1 MAVVFVVD
9 LKGCSQHKHIFISSL
24 DFLLIMSY
32 LQEFEIDSY
41 NSVVLGGSSHLINTS
56 SPSSG
61 LTYRW
66 EFGSSANQS
75 VTKYPLYTFYN
86 YGIID
91 TTVQVK
97 LVITAGGSGCSDSI
111 TKQIIIKPLPRPNF
125 NLSDSVL
132 CYPNML
138 TVNNISANPK
148 QPRTVFDED
157 QLTELALSIKEVGL
171 LQPPVVR
178 SIGNG
183 KYQLIMGERRFRAAK
198 LAGLKSI
205 PVIIRQT
212 NDDQLLREA
221 LVENIHRSQL
231 NPLEEGAAYQQLL
244 NDFGYTHDELAI
256 KLSKS
261 RPVITNT
268 MRLLN
273 LPPAVQRRVA
283 AGVIS
288 AGHARALLSLTDEKE
303 IENLANRIV
312 AEGLTVRAVEEI
324 VASGVAS
331 VKTAGI
337 KKGKLIAPKLAQ
349 ISADLS
355 DRLDTRVRV
364 ELGRKK
370 GKIVIEFATV
380 EDLERINKLIK

>member
-1 MAVVFVVD
+1 MSAR
-9 LKGCSQHKHIFISSL
+9 KGGLGRGL
-24 DFLLIMSY
+24 DALIPTSIIPTEIKT
-32 LQEFEIDSY
+32 QAGVIAADRDEID
-41 NSVVLGGSSHLINTS
+41 
-56 SPSSG
+56 
-61 LTYRW
+61 
-66 EFGSSANQS
+66 
-75 VTKYPLYTFYN
+75 
-86 YGIID
+86 
-91 TTVQVK
+91 
-97 LVITAGGSGCSDSI
+97 
-111 TKQIIIKPLPRPNF
+111 
-125 NLSDSVL
+125 
-132 CYPNML
+132 
-138 TVNNISANPK
+138 VNNISANPK

-212 NDDQLLREA
+212 SDDQLLREA

-244 NDFGYTHDELAI
+244 NDFGYTHDELAT

-261 RPVITNT
+261 RPVVTNT

-273 LPPAVQRRVA
+273 LPAAVQRRVA

-324 VASGVAS
+324 VASGGAKVKGGS
-331 VKTAGI
+331 VRS
-337 KKGKLIAPKLAQ
+337 GKVLAPKLKEIAD
-349 ISADLS
+349 DLS
-355 DRLDTRVRV
+355 DHLDTRVSV
-364 ELGRKK
+364 ELGKQK
-370 GKIVIEFATV
+370 GKIVIEFATI
-380 EDLERINKLIK
+380 EDLERINKVIKS

>member
-1 MAVVFVVD
+1 MSTRKGGLGRGLDALIPTSIMPTEIKTASGVVTANRD
-9 LKGCSQHKHIFISSL
+9 
-24 DFLLIMSY
+24 
-32 LQEFEIDSY
+32 EID
-41 NSVVLGGSSHLINTS
+41 L
-56 SPSSG
+56 
-61 LTYRW
+61 
-66 EFGSSANQS
+66 
-75 VTKYPLYTFYN
+75 
-86 YGIID
+86 
-91 TTVQVK
+91 
-97 LVITAGGSGCSDSI
+97 
-111 TKQIIIKPLPRPNF
+111 
-125 NLSDSVL
+125 
-132 CYPNML
+132 
-138 TVNNISANPK
+138 NNISANPK

-212 NDDQLLREA
+212 TDDQLLREA
-221 LVENIHRSQL
+221 LIENIHRSQL

-244 NDFGYTHDELAI
+244 NDFSYTHDELAA

-261 RPVITNT
+261 RPAITNT

-273 LPPAVQRRVA
+273 LPPSVQRKVA

-324 VASGVAS
+324 VATGGAKVKAGSIRSG
-331 VKTAGI
+331 KT
-337 KKGKLIAPKLAQ
+337 IAPKLKQ
-349 ISADLS
+349 ISDQLS
-355 DRLDTRVRV
+355 DHLDTRVSV
-364 ELGRKK
+364 ELGKQK
-370 GKIVIEFATV
+370 GKIVIEFATI
-380 EDLERINKLIK
+380 EDLERINTKILKNS

>member
-1 MAVVFVVD
+1 MSMR
-9 LKGCSQHKHIFISSL
+9 KGGLGRGL
-24 DFLLIMSY
+24 DALIPTSIIPSDIKTQAGLLVADRD
-32 LQEFEIDSY
+32 EID
-41 NSVVLGGSSHLINTS
+41 
-56 SPSSG
+56 
-61 LTYRW
+61 
-66 EFGSSANQS
+66 
-75 VTKYPLYTFYN
+75 
-86 YGIID
+86 
-91 TTVQVK
+91 
-97 LVITAGGSGCSDSI
+97 
-111 TKQIIIKPLPRPNF
+111 
-125 NLSDSVL
+125 
-132 CYPNML
+132 
-138 TVNNISANPK
+138 VNDISANPK

-178 SIGNG
+178 AIGNG

-198 LAGLKSI
+198 LAGLKLI

-212 NDDQLLREA
+212 SDDQLLREA

-244 NDFGYTHDELAI
+244 NDFGYTHDELAS

-288 AGHARALLSLTDEKE
+288 AGHARALLSLTDERE

-324 VASGVAS
+324 VASGTAS
-331 VKTAGI
+331 VKTTGV
-337 KKGKLIAPKLAQ
+337 KRGKLIAPKLAQ

>member
-1 MAVVFVVD
+1 MSAR
-9 LKGCSQHKHIFISSL
+9 KGGLGRGL
-24 DFLLIMSY
+24 DALIPTSIIPTEIKT
-32 LQEFEIDSY
+32 QAGVIAADRDEID
-41 NSVVLGGSSHLINTS
+41 
-56 SPSSG
+56 
-61 LTYRW
+61 
-66 EFGSSANQS
+66 
-75 VTKYPLYTFYN
+75 
-86 YGIID
+86 
-91 TTVQVK
+91 
-97 LVITAGGSGCSDSI
+97 
-111 TKQIIIKPLPRPNF
+111 
-125 NLSDSVL
+125 
-132 CYPNML
+132 
-138 TVNNISANPK
+138 VNNISANPK

-212 NDDQLLREA
+212 SDDQLLREA

-231 NPLEEGAAYQQLL
+231 NPLEEAAAYQQLL
-244 NDFGYTHDELAI
+244 NDFGYTHDELAT

-273 LPPAVQRRVA
+273 LPAAVQRRVA

-288 AGHARALLSLTDEKE
+288 AGHARALLSLTGEKE

-324 VASGVAS
+324 VASGGAK
-331 VKTAGI
+331 VKGGSI
-337 KKGKLIAPKLAQ
+337 RSGKIIAPKLKEIAD
-349 ISADLS
+349 DLS
-355 DRLDTRVRV
+355 DHLDTRVSV
-364 ELGRKK
+364 ELGKQK
-370 GKIVIEFATV
+370 GKIVIEFATI
-380 EDLERINKLIK
+380 EDLERINKVIKS

>member
-1 MAVVFVVD
+1 MSTR
-9 LKGCSQHKHIFISSL
+9 KGGLGRGL
-24 DFLLIMSY
+24 DALIPTSVMPTEIKTQSGV
-32 LQEFEIDSY
+32 LTANRDEID
-41 NSVVLGGSSHLINTS
+41 
-56 SPSSG
+56 
-61 LTYRW
+61 
-66 EFGSSANQS
+66 
-75 VTKYPLYTFYN
+75 
-86 YGIID
+86 
-91 TTVQVK
+91 
-97 LVITAGGSGCSDSI
+97 
-111 TKQIIIKPLPRPNF
+111 
-125 NLSDSVL
+125 
-132 CYPNML
+132 
-138 TVNNISANPK
+138 VNNISANPK

-212 NDDQLLREA
+212 ADDQLLREA

-244 NDFGYTHDELAI
+244 NDFGYTHDELAT

-273 LPPAVQRRVA
+273 LPPSVQRRVA

-324 VASGVAS
+324 VASGGAKVKGGS
-331 VKTAGI
+331 VRS
-337 KKGKLIAPKLAQ
+337 GKIIAPKLKQ
-349 ISADLS
+349 IADDLS
-355 DRLDTRVRV
+355 DYLDTRVSV
-364 ELGRKK
+364 ELGKQK
-370 GKIVIEFATV
+370 GKIVIEFATI
-380 EDLERINKLIK
+380 EDLERINTEIQKN

>member
-1 MAVVFVVD
+1 MSTR
-9 LKGCSQHKHIFISSL
+9 KGGLGRGL
-24 DFLLIMSY
+24 DALIPTSVIPA
-32 LQEFEIDSY
+32 EIKTGAGVIAADREEID
-41 NSVVLGGSSHLINTS
+41 
-56 SPSSG
+56 
-61 LTYRW
+61 
-66 EFGSSANQS
+66 
-75 VTKYPLYTFYN
+75 
-86 YGIID
+86 
-91 TTVQVK
+91 
-97 LVITAGGSGCSDSI
+97 
-111 TKQIIIKPLPRPNF
+111 
-125 NLSDSVL
+125 
-132 CYPNML
+132 
-138 TVNNISANPK
+138 VNNISANPK

-212 NDDQLLREA
+212 SDDQLLREA

-231 NPLEEGAAYQQLL
+231 NPLEEAAAYQQLL
-244 NDFGYTHDELAI
+244 NDFGYTHDELAT

-273 LPPAVQRRVA
+273 LPPTVQRRVA

-324 VASGVAS
+324 VASGGAK
-331 VKTAGI
+331 VKTGSI
-337 KKGKLIAPKLAQ
+337 RSGKIIAPKLNEIANE
-349 ISADLS
+349 LS
-355 DRLDTRVRV
+355 DHLDTRVSV
-364 ELGRKK
+364 ELGKQK
-370 GKIVIEFATV
+370 GKIVIEFATI
-380 EDLERINKLIK
+380 EDLERINQVIKS

>member
-1 MAVVFVVD
+1 MSTR
-9 LKGCSQHKHIFISSL
+9 KGGLGRGL
-24 DFLLIMSY
+24 DALIPTSVIPTEIKT
-32 LQEFEIDSY
+32 QAGVIAADRDEID
-41 NSVVLGGSSHLINTS
+41 I
-56 SPSSG
+56 
-61 LTYRW
+61 
-66 EFGSSANQS
+66 
-75 VTKYPLYTFYN
+75 
-86 YGIID
+86 
-91 TTVQVK
+91 
-97 LVITAGGSGCSDSI
+97 
-111 TKQIIIKPLPRPNF
+111 
-125 NLSDSVL
+125 
-132 CYPNML
+132 
-138 TVNNISANPK
+138 NNISANPK

-212 NDDQLLREA
+212 SDDQLLKEA

-231 NPLEEGAAYQQLL
+231 NPLEEAAAYQQLL
-244 NDFGYTHDELAI
+244 NDFGYTHDELAS

-273 LPPAVQRRVA
+273 LPAAVQRRVA

-312 AEGLTVRAVEEI
+312 SEGLTVRAVEEI
-324 VASGVAS
+324 VASGGAK
-331 VKTAGI
+331 VKGGSI
-337 KKGKLIAPKLAQ
+337 RSGKIIAPKLKEIAD
-349 ISADLS
+349 DLS
-355 DRLDTRVRV
+355 DHLDTRVNV
-364 ELGRKK
+364 ELGKQK

-380 EDLERINKLIK
+380 EDLERISKVIKN

>member
-1 MAVVFVVD
+1 MSAR
-9 LKGCSQHKHIFISSL
+9 KGGLGRGL
-24 DFLLIMSY
+24 DALIPTSIIPTEIKT
-32 LQEFEIDSY
+32 QAGVIAADRDEID
-41 NSVVLGGSSHLINTS
+41 
-56 SPSSG
+56 
-61 LTYRW
+61 
-66 EFGSSANQS
+66 
-75 VTKYPLYTFYN
+75 
-86 YGIID
+86 
-91 TTVQVK
+91 
-97 LVITAGGSGCSDSI
+97 
-111 TKQIIIKPLPRPNF
+111 
-125 NLSDSVL
+125 
-132 CYPNML
+132 
-138 TVNNISANPK
+138 VNNISPNPK

-212 NDDQLLREA
+212 SDDQLLREA

-231 NPLEEGAAYQQLL
+231 NPLEEAAAYQQLL
-244 NDFGYTHDELAI
+244 NDFGYTHDELAT

-324 VASGVAS
+324 VASGGAK
-331 VKTAGI
+331 VKGGSI
-337 KKGKLIAPKLAQ
+337 RSGKVLAPKLKEIAD
-349 ISADLS
+349 DLS
-355 DRLDTRVRV
+355 DHLDTRVSV
-364 ELGRKK
+364 ELGKQK
-370 GKIVIEFATV
+370 GKIVIEFATI
-380 EDLERINKLIK
+380 EDLERINKVIKN

>member
-1 MAVVFVVD
+1 MNVRKGGLGRGLDALIPAAVMPIEIKTPTGVVTANRD
-9 LKGCSQHKHIFISSL
+9 
-24 DFLLIMSY
+24 
-32 LQEFEIDSY
+32 EID
-41 NSVVLGGSSHLINTS
+41 L
-56 SPSSG
+56 
-61 LTYRW
+61 
-66 EFGSSANQS
+66 
-75 VTKYPLYTFYN
+75 
-86 YGIID
+86 
-91 TTVQVK
+91 
-97 LVITAGGSGCSDSI
+97 
-111 TKQIIIKPLPRPNF
+111 
-125 NLSDSVL
+125 
-132 CYPNML
+132 
-138 TVNNISANPK
+138 NNITRNPK
-148 QPRTVFDED
+148 QPRTVFDEE

-178 SIGNG
+178 SVGNG

-212 NDDQLLREA
+212 SDDQLLREA

-244 NDFGYTHDELAI
+244 TDFNYTHDELAV

-261 RPVITNT
+261 RPAITNT

-273 LPPAVQRRVA
+273 LPPSVQRKVA

-324 VASGVAS
+324 VATGGAKVKSGS
-331 VKTAGI
+331 LRG
-337 KKGKLIAPKLAQ
+337 GKLLSPKLKE
-349 ISADLS
+349 ISDQLS
-355 DRLDTRVRV
+355 DYLDTRVHV
-364 ELGRKK
+364 ELGKKK

-380 EDLERINKLIK
+380 EDLERINKVIKD

>member
-1 MAVVFVVD
+1 MSTR
-9 LKGCSQHKHIFISSL
+9 KGGLGRGL
-24 DFLLIMSY
+24 DALIPTSVMPTEIKTQSGV
-32 LQEFEIDSY
+32 LTANRDEID
-41 NSVVLGGSSHLINTS
+41 
-56 SPSSG
+56 
-61 LTYRW
+61 
-66 EFGSSANQS
+66 
-75 VTKYPLYTFYN
+75 
-86 YGIID
+86 
-91 TTVQVK
+91 
-97 LVITAGGSGCSDSI
+97 
-111 TKQIIIKPLPRPNF
+111 
-125 NLSDSVL
+125 
-132 CYPNML
+132 
-138 TVNNISANPK
+138 VNNISANPK

-212 NDDQLLREA
+212 SDDQLLREA
-221 LVENIHRSQL
+221 LIENIHRSQL

-244 NDFGYTHDELAI
+244 NDFSYTHDELAA

-261 RPVITNT
+261 RPAITNT

-273 LPPAVQRRVA
+273 LPPSVQRKVA

-324 VASGVAS
+324 VATGGAKAKGGSVRSG
-331 VKTAGI
+331 KI
-337 KKGKLIAPKLAQ
+337 LAPKLKE
-349 ISADLS
+349 ISEQLS
-355 DRLDTRVRV
+355 DHLDTRVNV
-364 ELGRKK
+364 ELGKQK
-370 GKIVIEFATV
+370 GKIVIEFATI
-380 EDLERINKLIK
+380 EDLERISKVITD

>member
-1 MAVVFVVD
+1 MSTRKGGLGRGLDALIPTSVMPTEIKTASGVVTANRD
-9 LKGCSQHKHIFISSL
+9 
-24 DFLLIMSY
+24 
-32 LQEFEIDSY
+32 EID
-41 NSVVLGGSSHLINTS
+41 L
-56 SPSSG
+56 
-61 LTYRW
+61 
-66 EFGSSANQS
+66 
-75 VTKYPLYTFYN
+75 
-86 YGIID
+86 
-91 TTVQVK
+91 
-97 LVITAGGSGCSDSI
+97 
-111 TKQIIIKPLPRPNF
+111 
-125 NLSDSVL
+125 
-132 CYPNML
+132 
-138 TVNNISANPK
+138 NNISANPK

-212 NDDQLLREA
+212 TDDQLLREA
-221 LVENIHRSQL
+221 LIENIHRSQL

-244 NDFGYTHDELAI
+244 NDFSYTHDELAA

-261 RPVITNT
+261 RPAITNT

-273 LPPAVQRRVA
+273 LPPAVQRKVA

-312 AEGLTVRAVEEI
+312 SEGLTVRAVEEI
-324 VASGVAS
+324 VATGGTKVKAGSIRSGKIV
-331 VKTAGI
+331 
-337 KKGKLIAPKLAQ
+337 APKLKE
-349 ISADLS
+349 ISDQLS
-355 DRLDTRVRV
+355 DHLDTRVSV
-364 ELGRKK
+364 ELGKQK

-380 EDLERINKLIK
+380 EDLERINTKILKKS